1 MHVDRS
7 TFRNAMSRFSAA
19 VSVVTTDGPA
29 GRFGFT
35 CTAICA
41 VTDEPATILV
51 CIHKDSRSNIAFKTN
66 LVLCANLLNRD
77 QEEISAIFA
86 GQAGDDMAD
95 RFKRVRWSTRQT
107 GSPVFE
113 NAVASLDC
121 SIAEVKEFGTHTIL
135 FARVYSA
142 EARPEQLPLMYFN
155 RGYHGLEFIPA
166 NSPGSNHQ

>member
-1 MHVDRS
+1 MHVDRH

-51 CIHKDSRSNIAFKTN
+51 CIHKDSRSNAAFKTN
-66 LVLCANLLNRD
+66 LVLCVNLLNRD

-95 RFKRVRWSTRQT
+95 RFKRVRWLTRQKT
-107 GSPVFE
+107 QRGREAFLNGVPAQANPYAGSQYATAAE
-113 NAVASLDC
+113 SWLEGW
-121 SIAEVKEFGTHTIL
+121 IAAKQEAEKAKQEVNK
-135 FARVYSA
+135 
-142 EARPEQLPLMYFN
+142 
-155 RGYHGLEFIPA
+155 
-166 NSPGSNHQ
+166 